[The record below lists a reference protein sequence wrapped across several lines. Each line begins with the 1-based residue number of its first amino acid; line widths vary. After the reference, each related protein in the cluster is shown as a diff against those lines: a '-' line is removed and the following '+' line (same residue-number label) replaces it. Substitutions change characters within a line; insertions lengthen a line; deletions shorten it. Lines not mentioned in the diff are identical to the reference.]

1 MPPEEDKEFLSYL
14 YNTNMDLIKLLT
26 PTTNEERLKIVLENS
41 SGFLYY
47 VSVTGITGTKK
58 ATIEE
63 IDISL
68 KKINKFTKLPIAV
81 GFGISSQKQIKEI
94 SRIANA
100 SVVGSHIVKI
110 IENELIVNKN
120 NVLIQEKVLKEVKLL
135 SLGLN

>member
-1 MPPEEDKEFLSYL
+1 
-14 YNTNMDLIKLLT
+14 MDLIKLLT

-110 IENELIVNKN
+110 IENELIANKN
-120 NVLIQEKVLKEVKLL
+120 NALIHEKVLKEVKIL